1 MQPVDEPRDSFAY
14 LILDPAAGC
23 AAAYLGGSTKPDQEG
38 LIVSNVINSDV
49 AGSREV
55 ILLTSE
61 LLPGNV
67 HLLHRHPDS
76 EQIIYV
82 LEDSCPTL

>member
-1 MQPVDEPRDSFAY
+1 M
-14 LILDPAAGC
+14 
-23 AAAYLGGSTKPDQEG
+23 TNPDQEG
-38 LIVSNVINSDV
+38 LIVSNIINSDV

-61 LLPGNV
+61 LLSGKV

-76 EQIIYV
+76 EQITYE